1 MNIRSHIDRWLDKN
15 RDEVLS
21 WRRYLHAYPEL
32 SHQEHG
38 TTAYIAGILRGYGLE
53 PHLFPTTGLM
63 VDIGTPRIAFRG
75 DIDALPIEEET
86 GLPFSSQNPGVMH
99 ACGHDVHTTIA
110 LAIACALSEYP
121 EPVDVR
127 VIFQPAEEVM
137 YGGAPDVIA
146 WGGIKGIEK
155 IYAVHCEPALE
166 TGTIGVRAGAIT
178 SAADILTV
186 NVYGPGGHTSRP
198 QLTNDVV
205 FALSSLVTQLPAL
218 LSRRVDPRTGTVLVF
233 GSIHAGNAANAI
245 PQMGSVSGTLR
256 TASVDVW
263 LSIQPL
269 LEELIGHILAPTGCS
284 YDIDYTRGIP
294 PVVNDPI
301 ATHLLIDHSPFRV
314 VEALQSS
321 GGEDFSW
328 YLQQIPGCM
337 ARLGCKTNVE
347 YDLHQADLI
356 VDENCIDVGVKLF
369 ASVLHADRL

>member
-1 MNIRSHIDRWLDKN
+1 MNIRTHIDRWLEKN

-38 TTAYIAGILRGYGLE
+38 TTAYIAEILRGYGLT
-53 PHLFPTTGLM
+53 PKLFPTTGLM
-63 VDIGTPRIAFRG
+63 VDIGNPRIAFRG
-75 DIDALPIEEET
+75 DIDALPIQEET

-110 LAIACALSEYP
+110 LAIACALAEYP
-121 EPVDVR
+121 EPIDVR

-137 YGGAPDVIA
+137 YGGAPDVID
-146 WGGIKGIEK
+146 WGGIDGIEK
-155 IYAVHCEPALE
+155 IFAVHCEPTLH

-186 NVYGPGGHTSRP
+186 NVHGPGGHTSRP

-205 FALSSLVTQLPAL
+205 FALSSVVTQLPAL
-218 LSRRVDPRTGTVLVF
+218 LSRRIDPRTGTVLVF

-245 PQMGSVSGTLR
+245 PQTGSVSGTLR

-263 LSIQPL
+263 MTIQPL
-269 LEELIGHILAPTGCS
+269 LEELISQVLAPTGCS
-284 YDIDYTRGIP
+284 FDIDYMRGIP

-328 YLQQIPGCM
+328 YLQKIPGCM
-337 ARLGCKTNVE
+337 VRLGCKTTEE
-347 YDLHQADLI
+347 YDLHQSDLI
-356 VDENCIDVGVKLF
+356 VDEDCIDVGVKLF
-369 ASVLHADRL
+369 ASILHADRL

>member
-186 NVYGPGGHTSRP
+186 NVYGPGYLGRSGNECSRK
-198 QLTNDVV
+198 
-205 FALSSLVTQLPAL
+205 S
-218 LSRRVDPRTGTVLVF
+218 
-233 GSIHAGNAANAI
+233 
-245 PQMGSVSGTLR
+245 
-256 TASVDVW
+256 
-263 LSIQPL
+263 
-269 LEELIGHILAPTGCS
+269 
-284 YDIDYTRGIP
+284 
-294 PVVNDPI
+294 
-301 ATHLLIDHSPFRV
+301 
-314 VEALQSS
+314 
-321 GGEDFSW
+321 
-328 YLQQIPGCM
+328 
-337 ARLGCKTNVE
+337 
-347 YDLHQADLI
+347 
-356 VDENCIDVGVKLF
+356 
-369 ASVLHADRL
+369 